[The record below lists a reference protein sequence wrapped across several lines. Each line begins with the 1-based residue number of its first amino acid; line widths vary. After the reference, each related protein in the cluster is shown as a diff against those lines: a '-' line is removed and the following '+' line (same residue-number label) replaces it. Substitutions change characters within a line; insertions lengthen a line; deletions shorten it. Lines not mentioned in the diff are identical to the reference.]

1 MAKYIEKVQQ
11 MLQKQGADAVIL
23 QSKTMKKYIHTLTGS
38 GCKILITKDK
48 GYIFQMADIWKRQRK
63 RERFRDLAC

>member
-48 GYIFQMADIWKRQRK
+48 GYIFLDG
-63 RERFRDLAC
+63 